1 MFLSRACR
9 GRKALR
15 VLYLVSLL
23 ICTYLESPLLAT
35 PTKTLY
41 SVPGDRFGQKKKNLN
56 SEIWPFEGTIKDWR
70 ACARTYY
77 CIGYPYVWISDCL
90 GFPTQASGSGW
101 SLVEHTRVCSKRK
114 SARKPHI
121 PPPPTTTKAVSC
133 RPPFVPHR
141 MVSKLYSL
149 QKNPDACGVVCEASP
164 MAMPSRPLCSHRHR
178 HMAGPRDRFP
188 QTWQCCLRISWQAGS
203 FFQCSRINRGSL
215 SLPHKEQRH
224 PPYVCV

>member
-1 MFLSRACR
+1 MYPCWPPQRRLCILFPEIDL
-9 GRKALR
+9 GRKKKISTRKFGRSR
-15 VLYLVSLL
+15 VQLKIGVRVRER
-23 ICTYLESPLLAT
+23 I
-35 PTKTLY
+35 
-41 SVPGDRFGQKKKNLN
+41 
-56 SEIWPFEGTIKDWR
+56 
-70 ACARTYY
+70 
-77 CIGYPYVWISDCL
+77 IGYPYVWISDCL
-90 GFPTQASGSGW
+90 GFPTQASGSEW

-149 QKNPDACGVVCEASP
+149 KKKTDACGVVCEASP

-188 QTWQCCLRISWQAGS
+188 QTWQCCLQISWQAGS

-224 PPYVCV
+224 PPHVCV